1 MAPKQLQLDA
11 VLGALRAFHLQ
22 HGSWP
27 KRKDARAGGDA
38 LARKV
43 SVATKT
49 WAGMSAPEKKRLRG
63 NFAAEVQWLLR
74 EIPLGAGG
82 HDPASGCRGRLRDV
96 LRGLQ
101 VFHGEHG
108 SWPKRGDPRRGAD
121 TLARKVGGLR
131 NLWQQVSEEDRA
143 ELRAEF
149 ADEVAWL
156 LGEDRPDV
164 VCATLRE
171 GMDFHAKHGRHARRG
186 RAGQVHKEDAL
197 AQRVGRA
204 VRVARHREELRQ
216 QFGDFLESWTDADAA
231 LDAALEASRS
241 ALEEGVAFREQHAR
255 FPLRGREAKL
265 EGEDSLA
272 RRIARAVL
280 VAQQH
285 EELRQQFGDFLESW
299 TDADAALDATL
310 EASRSALEEGVAF
323 REQHARF
330 PLRGREAK
338 LEGEDS
344 LAQRIARALLVAQQ
358 HEELRQQF
366 GDFLESWTDAD
377 AALEASRSAL
387 EEGVAFREQHAR
399 FPRRGRE
406 AKLEGEDSLAQRIAR
421 AVLVAQQHEE
431 LRQQFGD
438 FLESWTDADAA
449 LEASR
454 SALEEGVAF
463 REQHARFPRRGREA
477 KLEGED
483 SLARRIARA
492 VLVAQQHE
500 ELRQQFG
507 DFLESWTDAD
517 AALEAAVQASRSA
530 LEEGVAFRE
539 QHGRHPRRGR
549 QPELEAEDA
558 LAQRI
563 QRGVCL
569 AQQEESIALEFVDF
583 LSSWTNEIVASK
595 GSLADV
601 FGGRTVLEVLEPLS
615 CGLFCT
621 YRYYVRHVISCDI
634 DIFTISRLGELYYR
648 TYWWWVMKHA
658 CVVSTFEAFPK
669 T

>member
-231 LDAALEASRS
+231 LDA
-241 ALEEGVAFREQHAR
+241 
-255 FPLRGREAKL
+255 
-265 EGEDSLA
+265 
-272 RRIARAVL
+272 
-280 VAQQH
+280 
-285 EELRQQFGDFLESW
+285 
-299 TDADAALDATL
+299 TL

-344 LAQRIARALLVAQQ
+344 LAQRIARALLSGQ
-358 HEELRQQF
+358 HHY
-366 GDFLESWTDAD
+366 
-377 AALEASRSAL
+377 ALT
-387 EEGVAFREQHAR
+387 
-399 FPRRGRE
+399 P
-406 AKLEGEDSLAQRIAR
+406 
-421 AVLVAQQHEE
+421 
-431 LRQQFGD
+431 
-438 FLESWTDADAA
+438 
-449 LEASR
+449 
-454 SALEEGVAF
+454 
-463 REQHARFPRRGREA
+463 
-477 KLEGED
+477 
-483 SLARRIARA
+483 
-492 VLVAQQHE
+492 
-500 ELRQQFG
+500 
-507 DFLESWTDAD
+507 
-517 AALEAAVQASRSA
+517 
-530 LEEGVAFRE
+530 
-539 QHGRHPRRGR
+539 
-549 QPELEAEDA
+549 
-558 LAQRI
+558 
-563 QRGVCL
+563 
-569 AQQEESIALEFVDF
+569 
-583 LSSWTNEIVASK
+583 
-595 GSLADV
+595 
-601 FGGRTVLEVLEPLS
+601 
-615 CGLFCT
+615 
-621 YRYYVRHVISCDI
+621 
-634 DIFTISRLGELYYR
+634 
-648 TYWWWVMKHA
+648 
-658 CVVSTFEAFPK
+658 
-669 T
+669 

>member
-49 WAGMSAPEKKRLRG
+49 WAGMSAPEKQRLRG

-272 RRIARAVL
+272 RRIARAAL

-438 FLESWTDADAA
+438 FSSSPGRTRMLRWKLRGLLWRKEWPSVSSTLVSLVVAVKQN
-449 LEASR
+449 SR
-454 SALEEGVAF
+454 GKTLWRDVSPERCLLRSSMRSCGS
-463 REQHARFPRRGREA
+463 
-477 KLEGED
+477 
-483 SLARRIARA
+483 SLATSSSPGRTQMLRWKLRCKLPGLLWRKEWPSVSSMADTRVVVANQSWRRKMLLHSVFNAAFAWHSRRNPLRWNSLISYHPGRMRLSHQRA
-492 VLVAQQHE
+492 PW
-500 ELRQQFG
+500 RTC
-507 DFLESWTDAD
+507 S
-517 AALEAAVQASRSA
+517 
-530 LEEGVAFRE
+530 
-539 QHGRHPRRGR
+539 
-549 QPELEAEDA
+549 EAEP
-558 LAQRI
+558 
-563 QRGVCL
+563 CWK
-569 AQQEESIALEFVDF
+569 
-583 LSSWTNEIVASK
+583 SWNLFPVACF
-595 GSLADV
+595 A
-601 FGGRTVLEVLEPLS
+601 
-615 CGLFCT
+615 
-621 YRYYVRHVISCDI
+621 HI
-634 DIFTISRLGELYYR
+634 DIMLG
-648 TYWWWVMKHA
+648 M
-658 CVVSTFEAFPK
+658 
-669 T
+669 